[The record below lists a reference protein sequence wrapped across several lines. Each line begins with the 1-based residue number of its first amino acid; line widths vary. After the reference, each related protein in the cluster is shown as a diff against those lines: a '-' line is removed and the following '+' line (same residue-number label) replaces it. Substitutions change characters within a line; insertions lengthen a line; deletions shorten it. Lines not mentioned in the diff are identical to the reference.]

1 LVKNYRKSLSIL
13 ILHFL
18 LVNNWLLT
26 CSEARLGQIRLLL
39 NNVLRLL
46 LNIRSS
52 SNRLLF
58 NNSTLPEYSLLG
70 LSVDNLSWLSVDN
83 LLRPNNFPN
92 LPDWL
97 DIFRDISDALE
108 TETAEQEEG
117 QDDEDKA
124 NDENGGNETS

>member
-1 LVKNYRKSLSIL
+1 
-13 ILHFL
+13 
-18 LVNNWLLT
+18 
-26 CSEARLGQIRLLL
+26 L